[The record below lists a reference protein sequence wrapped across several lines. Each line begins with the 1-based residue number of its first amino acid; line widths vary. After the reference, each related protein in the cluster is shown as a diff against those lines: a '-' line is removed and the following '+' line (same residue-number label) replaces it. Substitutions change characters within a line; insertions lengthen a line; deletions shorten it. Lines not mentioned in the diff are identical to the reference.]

1 MTSSSSISHL
11 KNNSYSKKIPKF
23 SISNQVFS
31 TNSSNSLSNLM
42 SKYENLR
49 LKKSKRLINKVYEL
63 IKSSNGDIKEVSQY
77 INSITEEEMM
87 VIYKSKQF
95 LLKKRQFSQEED
107 ENLLYK
113 INEYGLDF
121 KKISIEFK
129 NKSANDLK
137 RRYNKIKNLNNILL
151 EPMKIDYNLPTDV
164 VLIPNLV
171 NNSMKINEEDENKRK
186 FNTIKD
192 RIRLKMGFKR
202 KTSIVDLYYN
212 DNDSIFVMNS
222 QKSNYN
228 QEEINSK
235 AVFSI
240 FKDCLYSKSKEKN
253 EEKKRFDKESHVFLN
268 QKRNSEYEYDGKH
281 TNSNEVNGNND
292 FRSNSSLIN
301 PQTDMLINTKLNQ
314 LEANIRLM
322 FKTLNQF
329 SIFNIKDINNKP
341 IQLIQP
347 TQLIQSSSLDSYINY
362 NNTYDLNENHIHS
375 KSFSINQN
383 IDEIFK
389 DLVRIYDENE
399 MKIMQNQY
407 DISTSQVIIIKK
419 DEDLNF
425 LFDKKYNL
433 INTYIILLKLRLLLF
448 KTQLDVRNSLIN

>member
-1 MTSSSSISHL
+1 MTSSLSISHL
-11 KNNSYSKKIPKF
+11 KNISYSKKNPKF

-31 TNSSNSLSNLM
+31 TNSSNSLSNLL

-49 LKKSKRLINKVYEL
+49 TKKSKKLINKVYEL

-87 VIYKSKQF
+87 VIYKSKQV

-121 KKISIEFK
+121 NKISREFK

-137 RRYNKIKNLNNILL
+137 RRYNRIKNLNNILL
-151 EPMKIDYNLPTDV
+151 EPMKIDYNLPTEV

-186 FNTIKD
+186 FNTMKD

-240 FKDCLYSKSKEKN
+240 FKDCLYNKTKEKN
-253 EEKKRFDKESHVFLN
+253 EETKRFDKESYVFLN
-268 QKRNSEYEYDGKH
+268 QKRNSEYEYDRRH

-301 PQTDMLINTKLNQ
+301 PQTDMLINTKLNK
-314 LEANIRLM
+314 LEANIRLL
-322 FKTLNQF
+322 FTTLNQY
-329 SIFNIKDINNKP
+329 SSFNIKDLINKP

-347 TQLIQSSSLDSYINY
+347 SQLIQSSSLDSYIND
-362 NNTYDLNENHIHS
+362 NTDEINENHIHF

-399 MKIMQNQY
+399 MKIINNQY
-407 DISTSQVIIIKK
+407 DPSTSQVIRISNN
-419 DEDLNF
+419 EDLNF

-448 KTQLDVRNSLIN
+448 KTQIDVRNSLIK